1 MNTDRVSLLS
11 SDTLQGTQVVNS
23 QGQDLG
29 RLEELMLN
37 LKNGRVD
44 YAVLSF
50 GGILG
55 IGDKL
60 FAVPWK
66 ALQVDQTNEQIIM
79 NVTREKLEN
88 APGFDK
94 DNWPQTTP
102 HDWLVEVHDYYGLP
116 YGS

>member
-1 MNTDRVSLLS
+1 
-11 SDTLQGTQVVNS
+11 LQGTQVVNT
-23 QGQDLG
+23 QGENLG

-37 LKNGRVD
+37 LNNGRVD
-44 YAVLSF
+44 YAVVSF

-60 FAVPWK
+60 FAVPWQ
-66 ALQVDQTNEQIIM
+66 ALQVDQSNEQIIM
-79 NVTREKLEN
+79 NVTREKLEK

-94 DNWPQTTP
+94 DNWPQSYK
-102 HDWLVEVHDYYGLP
+102 HDWLVEVHDYYGFP